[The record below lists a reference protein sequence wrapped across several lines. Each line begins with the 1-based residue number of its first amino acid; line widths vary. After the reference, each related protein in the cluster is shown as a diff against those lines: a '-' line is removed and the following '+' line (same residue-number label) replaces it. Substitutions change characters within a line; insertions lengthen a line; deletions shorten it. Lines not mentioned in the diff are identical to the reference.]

1 MKKIFCCI
9 LIVFVFISSPI
20 FSNRAYDFSYGI
32 VYAETTEKQEIE
44 NELSENIKNQLAS
57 LDTSQLDK
65 ILQEISNNAIIG
77 DSQTFAQKISE
88 IINGDLS
95 LDINSFGNYLFD
107 IFIKD
112 IVDFLPYMCLIIAI
126 AVLYSMVNASQNGKS
141 RGINDVIHFVCFGAI
156 VVIIFVWVVKLMNLT
171 TSTIGSIKTQMELIF
186 PLLLTIM
193 TALGGSVSIN
203 VFQPAMAILSST
215 VVSVFV
221 NILIPIFIFSLVFI
235 VISNLTTT
243 FKFNKFAD
251 FFSSSFKWIM
261 GIVLMLFTSFVS
273 IQGIMAGSID
283 SISIKTAKYTIKS
296 AVPIIGGFLS
306 DGINLIMASSVLIK
320 NAIGVGGLLI
330 LLITMLLPVIKII
343 VFSFLM
349 KLGGAILEPIADS
362 RVSNFVASMAKA
374 IQSLVAV
381 ILGIAFMY
389 FILIALVM
397 CSANVL

>member
-9 LIVFVFISSPI
+9 LVAFVFISSPI

-32 VYAETTEKQEIE
+32 VYAETMAKQEIE
-44 NELSENIKNQLAS
+44 NELSESIQNQLAS
-57 LDTSQLDK
+57 LDTTQLDE
-65 ILQEISNNAIIG
+65 ILQEISNNALIG
-77 DSQTFAQKISE
+77 DSQSFTQKISE
-88 IINGDLS
+88 IISGKLS

-107 IFIKD
+107 LFIKD

-126 AVLYSMVNASQNGKS
+126 AVLYSMVNASQDGKNK
-141 RGINDVIHFVCFGAI
+141 GINDVIHFVCFGAI
-156 VVIIFVWVVKLMNLT
+156 VVIIFAWVVKLMTLT
-171 TSTIGSIKTQMELIF
+171 TNAIGSIKTQMELIF

-193 TALGGSVSIN
+193 TALGGNVSIN
-203 VFQPAMAILSST
+203 VFQPAMAILSGT
-215 VVSVFV
+215 VVSVFI
-221 NILIPIFIFSLVFI
+221 NILIPIFTFSLVFI

-261 GIVLMLFTSFVS
+261 GIVLMFFTAFVS

-330 LLITMLLPVIKII
+330 LLVTILFPVIKII

-349 KLGGAILEPIADS
+349 KLGSAILEPIADS
-362 RVSNFVASMAKA
+362 RVSSFVSSIAKA
-374 IQSLVAV
+374 IQSLIAV